1 MHLEKL
7 LQFSTDRRA
16 DDHYYYVNRSRI
28 SHIESASEGGVYVFL
43 SGYGQ
48 TNKLHINNYT
58 AEQLADKWSLLR
70 LRRYEKEKSDLVHYY
85 YICMGHISF
94 VSTFGGYKRDD
105 GKTLE
110 PTRVR
115 VFMTGHGVPYALEI
129 EGDVNGVLELID
141 KHSTKI
147 IACGCKSYKKIDPAI
162 EVFGEALTATD
173 NEHLLGES
181 DDEAV

>member
-7 LQFSTDRRA
+7 KKFETDRRA
-16 DDHYYYVNRSRI
+16 DDHFYYVNRSRI
-28 SHIESASEGGVYVFL
+28 SHVEDAQDGGVHVFL

-48 TNKLHINNYT
+48 TNKLHVSDIT
-58 AEQLADKWSLLR
+58 AEQLAEKWSLLR
-70 LRRYEKEKSDLVHYY
+70 LRKFYHDKSKPTGPQYC

-94 VSTFGGYKRDD
+94 VSAFGGYKRDD

-129 EGDVNGVLELID
+129 EGDVDGVLELID
-141 KHSTKI
+141 QHSTKG
-147 IACGCKSYKKIDPAI
+147 ATCGCKKKPEHPEI
-162 EVFGEALTATD
+162 EVFGDGLHSMQDT
-173 NEHLLGES
+173 LES
-181 DDEAV
+181 DSNGEV